1 MLVETQD
8 IKGGISLRDLFR
20 HARSGADDERGAR
33 LFCEKMRLWFENSK
47 SGNPITAL
55 CGLVVIFGVWQTG
68 MEARLSVWFGVLMTL
83 VIVRQWHCEYVLH
96 DVEAR
101 ATRKAARWVTIG
113 SFALGATWGSL
124 AFLFMDYFGTTPFNI
139 LVVVST
145 GVLAGASASSSAYV
159 PAAVAFIAAAV
170 VPFSSVY
177 FMGDTRADI
186 VIGGAALLF
195 SGFMC
200 RFAFVYNASITDA
213 IRHRLEIEDMA
224 DSLCE
229 KTLSLEKSI
238 QAAET
243 ARADAEH
250 ANNAKSSFLAMM
262 SHEIRTPMN
271 GILGMAS
278 VLRDSGISDRQREYL
293 DVISD
298 SGESLLTIINDI
310 LDFTRLDAGKVELDE
325 DIFSPQDL
333 VDHVMRLFENEAHVK
348 GLDLIAKVSDQV
360 PQMLIGDEMRLRQI
374 ILNLVGN
381 AIKFTERGSVTLSLD
396 AMLYEGDVVLDCRVT
411 DTGIGI
417 EEEAQARLFEQ
428 FSQAD
433 SSISRR
439 FGGTGLGLAI
449 CKQLAELM
457 GGEIGLES
465 LPDLGSTFWFT
476 TNCRMPDVEEDAGL
490 QSLFAK
496 SLPED
501 LPRATVLIAEDN
513 RVNRIILT
521 SYLKGTKIRFKF
533 VENGELAVRA
543 IQNDFYDLVL
553 MDIQM
558 PEMDGIGATQAIRN
572 LPGVQSQ
579 TPIVAMTARA
589 IYNDR
594 SEYIDIGM
602 DDYLPKP
609 ISKDQLYTF
618 IRRYADPGARRE
630 LVSLREERAAS

>member
-8 IKGGISLRDLFR
+8 INGGIGLRDLFR
-20 HARSGADDERGAR
+20 NGRAGADDARGAR
-33 LFCEKMRLWFENSK
+33 LFCEKMRLWFENAK
-47 SGNPITAL
+47 TGNPINAL
-55 CGLVVIFGVWQTG
+55 CGLVIVIGLWQPG
-68 MEARLSVWFGVLMTL
+68 LEVRLTAWFGVLMVL
-83 VIVRQWHCEYVLH
+83 VIARQWHCEYFLA
-96 DVEAR
+96 DVEAH
-101 ATRKAARWVTIG
+101 ATRKTARWVTLG
-113 SFALGATWGSL
+113 SFSLGVMWGSL
-124 AFLFMDYFGTTPFNI
+124 AFVFLDQFGTTSFNI
-139 LVVVST
+139 LVVVAT
-145 GVLAGASASSSAYV
+145 GMLAGSSASSSAYV
-159 PAAVAFIAAAV
+159 PAAVAFIATAV

-177 FMGDTRADI
+177 FLGGTRADI
-186 VIGGAALLF
+186 VIGAAALLF

-200 RFAFVYNASITDA
+200 RFSFVYNASITEA

-238 QAAET
+238 QAAEA
-243 ARADAEH
+243 ARSEAEH

-278 VLRDSGISDRQREYL
+278 VLKDTEITNKQREYL
-293 DVISD
+293 DVISQSGD
-298 SGESLLTIINDI
+298 SLMTIINDI

-333 VDHVMRLFENEAHVK
+333 VNQAMRLFENEARQK
-348 GLDLIAKVSDQV
+348 GLETVVKISDHV

-381 AIKFTERGSVTLSLD
+381 AIKFTEKGSVTLSLD
-396 AMLYEGDVVLDCRVT
+396 AMACEGDVVLDCRVT

-417 EEEAQARLFEQ
+417 VEGAQAHLFEQ

-433 SSISRR
+433 NSISRR

-457 GGEIGLES
+457 GGEIGVES
-465 LPDLGSTFWFT
+465 LPGLGSTFWFT
-476 TNCRMPDVEEDAGL
+476 TNCRTTDPGQAVE
-490 QSLFAK
+490 SFVPAK
-496 SLPED
+496 KLSPED
-501 LPRATVLIAEDN
+501 LPQATILIAEDN

-521 SYLKGTKIRFKF
+521 SLLKGTKVRFKF

-543 IQNDFYDLVL
+543 IQNDFYDMIF

-558 PEMDGIGATQAIRN
+558 PVMDGIEATKAIRE
-572 LPGVQSQ
+572 LPGVQFQ
-579 TPIVAMTARA
+579 TPIIAMTAHAVSEDRA
-589 IYNDR
+589 
-594 SEYIDIGM
+594 EYIKIGM

-609 ISKDQLYTF
+609 VSKEQIFSL
-618 IRRYADPGARRE
+618 IRRYAAPDARHAPR
-630 LVSLREERAAS
+630 SQRGGPTAS